1 MLSGVLLI
9 STLLL
14 ASCASKK
21 MIVYPILNTDIEI
34 KEDGT
39 VCMSEFYFNEVM
51 QLKLKEM

>member
-1 MLSGVLLI
+1 M

-14 ASCASKK
+14 VSCASKG
-21 MIVYPILNTDIEI
+21 ITVYPISQTDIEI